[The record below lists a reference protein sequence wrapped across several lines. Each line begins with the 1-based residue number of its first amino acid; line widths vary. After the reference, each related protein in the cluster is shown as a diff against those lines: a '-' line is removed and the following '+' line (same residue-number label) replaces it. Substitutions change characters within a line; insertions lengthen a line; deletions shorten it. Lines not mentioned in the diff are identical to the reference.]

1 MRFPVLI
8 GQGSR
13 GETAMEE
20 HSILI
25 ADKDTNYLREI
36 SEFFTGE
43 GYSVATTDSAVSVM
57 CDILQKHVPVLL
69 LGGDFDKKIGLPHLL
84 QRKEIAMKSFR
95 LKSFTEKISNA
106 MIIAIVV
113 AGTVILAF
121 INQINLEG
129 TLMSKLFLVFIG
141 AIITFQLLPGLMLI
155 GGMIKGLVT
164 MDHRKADHEKADSSA
179 HK

>member
-84 QRKEIAMKSFR
+84 QL
-95 LKSFTEKISNA
+95 LKKCNRHLA
-106 MIIAIVV
+106 
-113 AGTVILAF
+113 VILVSDEETLPMVRT
-121 INQINLEG
+121 IRQEG
-129 TLMSKLFLVFIG
+129 IFYHALRPVT
-141 AIITFQLLPGLMLI
+141 PDDREE
-155 GGMIKGLVT
+155 IKQAVECAL
-164 MDHRKADHEKADSSA
+164 KAA
-179 HK
+179 